1 MIAADDEDVGEIKVA
16 LTANLFFCEVVAEAD
31 DVVPSVVEVLILIDR
46 ALFCHFEERV
56 AVTVDVSRAKASGD
70 GEGVGVA

>member
-16 LTANLFFCEVVAEAD
+16 LATDLFFCQVITEAD
-31 DVVPSVVEVLILIDR
+31 DVIPSVVKVLILIDG

-56 AVTVDVSRAKASGD
+56 VVTVDVGRAKASGD